1 MYIET
6 TEKLLD
12 FIEKSPTAFQAV
24 DEMQKRLT
32 ENGFEVLSEKEYW
45 KLIPGGKYLVTRNNS
60 ALIAFCIPEKES
72 RVFHIMASHS
82 DSPSFKIKENP
93 EIKVDNSYVKLN
105 VEKYGGMLMAP
116 WFDRPLS
123 VAGRVIIRRNG
134 GLKEKL
140 INIKRDLVMIPNLA
154 IHMNREANNGVS
166 YNPQK
171 DLQPLFAVGNTDRT
185 LLEIIAEQT
194 GVKKEDIISHDLF
207 LYNRMPGTIWGADK
221 EFVSSA
227 RLDDLQCAFAS
238 MEGLLRAQNHES
250 IAVHCVMDNEEVGS
264 GTKQGAA
271 STFLKDTLLRINMGL
286 GRTYEEY
293 LMTLAGS
300 FMVSADNAHA
310 LHPNYTDKTDPTNHP
325 VLNKGIVIK
334 FNANQKYCTDA
345 VSAAIFKE
353 LCTKAGV
360 PYQTFVNRSD
370 IAGGST
376 LGNISNT
383 QVPMNTVDIG
393 LPQLAMHS
401 PYETAGVK
409 DTEYLVRAAEEL
421 FAEKFWMKYYAEE
434 MAERKEGQNDER

>member
-32 ENGFEVLSEKEYW
+32 ENVFEVLSEKEYW
-45 KLIPGGKYLVTRNNS
+45 KLVPGGKYLVTRNNS

-154 IHMNREANNGVS
+154 IHMNREANNGVA

-171 DLQPLFAVGNTDRT
+171 DLLPLFAAGNTDRT

-194 GVKKEDIISHDLF
+194 GIKKEDIISHDLF

-238 MEGLLRAQNHES
+238 MEGLLRAQNHGS

-421 FAEKFWMKYYAEE
+421 FA
-434 MAERKEGQNDER
+434 

>member
-45 KLIPGGKYLVTRNNS
+45 KLVPGGKYLVTRNNS

-123 VAGRVIIRRNG
+123 VAGRVIIRRND
-134 GLKEKL
+134 GLEEKL
-140 INIKRDLVMIPNLA
+140 VDIKRDLVMITNLA
-154 IHMNREANNGVS
+154 IHMNREANNGVA

-171 DLQPLFAVGNTDRT
+171 DLQPLFAAGNTDRT

-194 GVKKEDIISHDLF
+194 GIKKEDIISHDLF
-207 LYNRMPGTIWGADK
+207 LYNRMPGTVWGADK

-409 DTEYLVRAAEEL
+409 DTEYLVRATEEL
-421 FAEKFWMKYYAEE
+421 FA
-434 MAERKEGQNDER
+434 

>member
-140 INIKRDLVMIPNLA
+140 INIKRDLVMIPTLA

-401 PYETAGVK
+401 PYETAGVN

-421 FAEKFWMKYYAEE
+421 FA
-434 MAERKEGQNDER
+434 

>member
-123 VAGRVIIRRNG
+123 VAGRVIIRRND
-134 GLKEKL
+134 GLEEKL
-140 INIKRDLVMIPNLA
+140 VDIKRDLVMIPNLA
-154 IHMNREANNGVS
+154 IHMNREANNGVA

-171 DLQPLFAVGNTDRT
+171 DLQPLFAAGNTDRT

-207 LYNRMPGTIWGADK
+207 LYNRMLGTIWGADK

-409 DTEYLVRAAEEL
+409 DTEYLVRATEEL
-421 FAEKFWMKYYAEE
+421 FA
-434 MAERKEGQNDER
+434 

>member
-123 VAGRVIIRRNG
+123 VAGRVIIRRND
-134 GLKEKL
+134 GLEEKL
-140 INIKRDLVMIPNLA
+140 VDIKRDLVMIPNLA
-154 IHMNREANNGVS
+154 IHMNREANNGVA

-171 DLQPLFAVGNTDRT
+171 DLQPLFAAGNTDRT

-207 LYNRMPGTIWGADK
+207 LYNRMLGTIWGADK

-421 FAEKFWMKYYAEE
+421 FA
-434 MAERKEGQNDER
+434 

>member
-45 KLIPGGKYLVTRNNS
+45 KLVPGGKYLVTRNNS

-154 IHMNREANNGVS
+154 IHMNREANNGVA

-171 DLQPLFAVGNTDRT
+171 DLQPLFAAGNTDRT

-238 MEGLLRAQNHES
+238 MEGLLRAQNHGS

-421 FAEKFWMKYYAEE
+421 FA
-434 MAERKEGQNDER
+434 

>member
-32 ENGFEVLSEKEYW
+32 DNGFEALSEKEYW
-45 KLIPGGKYLVTRNNS
+45 KLVPGGKYLVTRNNS

-140 INIKRDLVMIPNLA
+140 VNIKRDLVMIPNLA

-171 DLQPLFAVGNTDRT
+171 DLQPLFAAGNTDRT

-238 MEGLLRAQNHES
+238 MEGLLRAQNYGS

-421 FAEKFWMKYYAEE
+421 FA
-434 MAERKEGQNDER
+434 

>member
-45 KLIPGGKYLVTRNNS
+45 KLVPGGKYLVTRNNS

-123 VAGRVIIRRNG
+123 VAGRVIIRRND
-134 GLKEKL
+134 GLEEKL
-140 INIKRDLVMIPNLA
+140 VDIKRDLVMIPNLA

-421 FAEKFWMKYYAEE
+421 FA
-434 MAERKEGQNDER
+434 

>member
-134 GLKEKL
+134 ELKEKL

-421 FAEKFWMKYYAEE
+421 FA
-434 MAERKEGQNDER
+434 

>member
-45 KLIPGGKYLVTRNNS
+45 KLVPGGKYLVTRNNS
-60 ALIAFCIPEKES
+60 AQIALFIPEKES

-171 DLQPLFAVGNTDRT
+171 DLQPLFAAGNTDRT

-238 MEGLLRAQNHES
+238 MEGLLRAQNHGS

-421 FAEKFWMKYYAEE
+421 FA
-434 MAERKEGQNDER
+434 